1 MKNITDIAPLLAV
14 LLLSGCVTHSKA
26 PQQNVQPATPTQP
39 DVPQS
44 MQQET
49 VKPKVVSKTVYT
61 GVPYTPKL
69 WSGHK
74 ILTVSA
80 EQCAAKAKAV
90 LETMQFGAVVQNG
103 HYVYGNYLQNRVAI
117 KCVALDSGSFVYVA
131 VAGKQKAA
139 VETLRNEIVWQF

>member
-14 LLLSGCVTHSKA
+14 LLLSGCVTHYEA
-26 PQQNVQPATPTQP
+26 PQQKGQPAMQP
-39 DVPQS
+39 EVPQS
-44 MQQET
+44 AQQET
-49 VKPKVVSKTVYT
+49 VKPKVVSSTVYT

-74 ILTVSA
+74 ILTLSA
-80 EQCAAKAKAV
+80 EQCATKGKAV
-90 LETMQFGAVVQNG
+90 LETLQFGAVVQNG
-103 HYVYGNYLQNRVAI
+103 HYVYGNYLQNRAVI
-117 KCVALDSGSFVYVA
+117 KCVALESGSFVYVA